1 MARTSSLQANQESHE
16 TMTATILVVDD
27 EKDIRELVQY
37 NLERAD
43 YRVVA
48 CRDGAEALKRIQSS
62 PPDIVVLDLLMPT
75 MDGMSVLRALREE
88 PATADLPVLLL
99 TARDSEMD
107 KLMGFEYGADDYLTK
122 PFSPR
127 ELVARVGALLRRRRP
142 AKEQGALEL
151 DRLKIDPSRHEVW
164 FEGRSLELTRREFGL
179 LYHLARHPG
188 RLFSREEL
196 LDKVWGYDY
205 LGETRTV
212 DVHVRRLRAKLGD
225 GKDLIQTVI
234 GSGYRFQAGPPGD

>member
-1 MARTSSLQANQESHE
+1 MNP
-16 TMTATILVVDD
+16 TILVVDD

-37 NLERAD
+37 NLERAG
-43 YRVVA
+43 YRVVT
-48 CRDGAEALKRIQSS
+48 CRDGAEGLKRAQAS
-62 PPDIVVLDLLMPT
+62 PPDAVILDLLMPA
-75 MDGMSVLRALREE
+75 MDGLNVLRSLRTE
-88 PATADLPVLLL
+88 PGTATLPVLLL

-107 KLMGFEYGADDYLTK
+107 KLLGFEYGADDYLTK

-127 ELVARVGALLRRRRP
+127 ELTARVNALLRRTKP
-142 AKEQGALEL
+142 QTEEKLVEIE
-151 DRLKIDPSRHEVW
+151 RLRIDPARHEASYD
-164 FEGRSLELTRREFGL
+164 GRALELTRREFGL

-212 DVHVRRLRAKLGD
+212 DVHVRRLRAKLED
-225 GKDLIQTVI
+225 GRELIQTVI
-234 GSGYRFQAGPPGD
+234 GSGYRLGPRAAGD